1 LRLIGI
7 LDAVV
12 LNDYVR
18 RALWLEF
25 SIHAV
30 DLLKVVILDGPV
42 GPNRNRSDAFDAIAA
57 IAKAN
62 TLNPLLGVV
71 EGVVFDGDA
80 VRVAL
85 KPHARTITAHV
96 RRGGHNVDG
105 C

>member
-1 LRLIGI
+1 LWLIGI

-18 RALWLEF
+18 RALWLKF

-30 DLLKVVILDGPV
+30 DLLKVVILDRPI
-42 GPNRNRSDAFDAIAA
+42 GPNRNRLDAFDAIAA

-62 TLNPLLGVV
+62 ALNPLLGVV

-80 VRVAL
+80 VRVAF

-96 RRGGHNVDG
+96 RGGGHNVDG